1 MRNQKA
7 EDPTLVGLAEKYGK
21 STTQVLIRYCLQKGW
36 VPLPK
41 SDSPERIRG
50 NAEVFDF
57 ELEGGDV
64 EVLDGLDEG
73 REGAIVEAVRN

>member
-1 MRNQKA
+1 M
-7 EDPTLVGLAEKYGK
+7 GLAEKYGK